1 MESVNLRSN
10 FFFFFQK
17 AYSKNPKNKEKSYME
32 IHRQFKKVTIKILL
46 SPHKHG
52 RHRSSKKYIKRRK
65 DVDMVNI
72 PESVTNTPLYM
83 SYPTRTI
90 YHITGQCS

>member
-10 FFFFFQK
+10 FFFKKYTLKIQK
-17 AYSKNPKNKEKSYME
+17 QRKIIYGNP
-32 IHRQFKKVTIKILL
+32 QAVQKVTIQTLLL

-52 RHRSSKKYIKRRK
+52 RHRNSKKYIKRRK

-90 YHITGQCS
+90 YYITGQCS